1 MWARAR
7 ARRVARSSAEEAS
20 TRKSRSSGRICHG
33 IWKMSPGDTRR
44 YNFLKPPEA
53 VHSRRCPCHLLWRVD
68 LVPTG
73 DPGATT
79 AGSAADTAAA
89 RSPSPSPPLSCNLT
103 WASSL
108 LESIETERM
117 RPGAAPAGT
126 VMTTFWTLS
135 GRESLSFIPGL
146 TFGGTSSSYRV
157 GSVASACSGIPG
169 SPETSKRSSGRTD
182 RECWSRL
189 GSAPCPRGVVS
200 SLRGAVHSTV
210 SGLDTLR
217 VGELEGELEGDRD
230 ARSRAAARMRS
241 PARPKPT
248 RSLKATCSPSA
259 NTTRSPEP
267 RGPTVD

>member
-1 MWARAR
+1 
-7 ARRVARSSAEEAS
+7 
-20 TRKSRSSGRICHG
+20 
-33 IWKMSPGDTRR
+33 
-44 YNFLKPPEA
+44 
-53 VHSRRCPCHLLWRVD
+53 
-68 LVPTG
+68 
-73 DPGATT
+73 
-79 AGSAADTAAA
+79 
-89 RSPSPSPPLSCNLT
+89 
-103 WASSL
+103 
-108 LESIETERM
+108 
-117 RPGAAPAGT
+117 
-126 VMTTFWTLS
+126 MTTFSTLP

-189 GSAPCPRGVVS
+189 GSAPCPRGAVS

-230 ARSRAAARMRS
+230 ARSHAAARMRS
-241 PARPKPT
+241 LARPKPT
-248 RSLKATCSPSA
+248 RSLKATCSPSM
-259 NTTRSPEP
+259 NTTRSSKP